1 MKRAFLIMT
10 LGLVAVAMTGC
21 NRGWPSMFCNNDCGY
36 EVIEECDPCASCPG
50 GAVMGGS
57 WSSAPQVE
65 TLPGP
70 AST

>member
-1 MKRAFLIMT
+1 MKRAFWIMT

-21 NRGWPSMFCNNDCGY
+21 NRGWPSMFCTNDCGY
-36 EVIEECDPCASCPG
+36 EVVEDCDPCTSYSG
-50 GAVMGGS
+50 GAAMGGD